1 MSKILILIAAL
12 LGVTAFIIWIVGI
25 SGITS
30 ASSEG
35 SASLA
40 YNVTLLVLLMSSLIL
55 GWRGSVSQAF
65 RYALIWIALFFALL
79 LGYSFRNDM
88 LSAFQRVAGEI
99 NPAMPVERSGSEV
112 VLRKS
117 DDGHFYVD
125 ADINGTSIRLL
136 ADTGATTVALS
147 ITDAQ
152 SAGIDVDQLDFNR
165 VISTA
170 NGRAAAANITL
181 DEVRVGSIVRQDVK
195 AMVTRG
201 LASSLLGMSFFS
213 TLSKVQMENDELI
226 LRD

>member
-1 MSKILILIAAL
+1 MSRVLTLIVAL
-12 LGVTAFIIWIVGI
+12 LGVTVFIIWIVGI

-55 GWRGSVSQAF
+55 GWRGSISQAF

-88 LSAFQRVAGEI
+88 LSAFQRVAAEV

-112 VLRKS
+112 ALRKS

-152 SAGIDVDQLDFNR
+152 NAGIDVDQLDFNR
-165 VISTA
+165 MISTA
-170 NGRAAAANITL
+170 NGQASAANITL

-201 LASSLLGMSFFS
+201 LATSLLGMSFFS
-213 TLSKVQMENDELI
+213 TLSKVQIENDELI

>member
-1 MSKILILIAAL
+1 MSRVLTLIVAL
-12 LGVTAFIIWIVGI
+12 LGVTVFIIWIVGI

-55 GWRGSVSQAF
+55 GWRGSISQAF

-88 LSAFQRVAGEI
+88 LSAFQRVAAEV

-112 VLRKS
+112 ALRKS

-152 SAGIDVDQLDFNR
+152 NAGIDVDQLDFNR
-165 VISTA
+165 MISTA
-170 NGRAAAANITL
+170 NGQAAAANITL

-201 LASSLLGMSFFS
+201 LATSLLGMSFFS
-213 TLSKVQMENDELI
+213 TLSKVQIENDELI

>member
-1 MSKILILIAAL
+1 MSRVLTLIVAL
-12 LGVTAFIIWIVGI
+12 LGVTVFIIWIVGI

-55 GWRGSVSQAF
+55 GWRSSISQAF

-88 LSAFQRVAGEI
+88 LSAFQRVAAEV

-112 VLRKS
+112 ALRKS

-152 SAGIDVDQLDFNR
+152 NAGIDVDQLDFNR
-165 VISTA
+165 MISTA
-170 NGRAAAANITL
+170 NGQAAAANITL

-201 LASSLLGMSFFS
+201 LATSLLGMSFFS
-213 TLSKVQMENDELI
+213 TLSKVQIENDELI